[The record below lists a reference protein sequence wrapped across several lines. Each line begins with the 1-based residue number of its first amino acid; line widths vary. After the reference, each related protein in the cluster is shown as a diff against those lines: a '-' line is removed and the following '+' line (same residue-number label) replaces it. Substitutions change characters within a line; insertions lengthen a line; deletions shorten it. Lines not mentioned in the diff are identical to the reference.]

1 MPSFEYVS
9 RDARGALVRGRVEAL
24 TDAEARARLRQQGL
38 FVTAL
43 TEWRPPRRGATRTVA
58 DVALLAHHL
67 ATLVGAGLPLL
78 QGLQALAEQLDDP
91 RLRALVEA
99 LAADIQEGRQLSAAM
114 ARRPDV
120 FSPVVVGIVRSGEIG
135 GRLDEALA
143 RLAAYLERELEFRRR
158 VRDALLYP
166 GFVLVLALAVLGVFL
181 TVIIP
186 AFDRVYRSAGAE
198 LPALTQALVMASR
211 LVRANLLLL
220 LTGVP
225 IALLPPVRRR
235 LGEAVTALLLA
246 LGQRV
251 GPVRALAHTLQL
263 ARFTQALGA
272 LLQSGVPVL
281 TAIEVARDAGAS
293 PAFARV
299 TEALQTAISE
309 GRRLSEGMRATG
321 TFPPLVVRMVALGE
335 ESGRLDA
342 MVVRVGEV
350 LDREFE
356 RAVRRLLAF
365 LEPVLTLALGA
376 IVGFIMLALY
386 LPIFG
391 LGRTVLR

>member
-24 TDAEARARLRQQGL
+24 TDAEARARLRQRGL

-225 IALLPPVRRR
+225 VALLPPVRRR

>member
-211 LVRANLLLL
+211 LVRANLPLLL
-220 LTGVP
+220 AGVP
-225 IALLPPVRRR
+225 VVLLPPVRRR
-235 LGEAVTALLLA
+235 LGAAVTAPLLA

-293 PAFARV
+293 PGFARV

-335 ESGRLDA
+335 ESGQLDA

-376 IVGFIMLALY
+376 IVGFILLTLY

-391 LGRTVLR
+391 LGRAVLR

>member
-9 RDARGALVRGRVEAL
+9 RDARGALVRGRLEAL

-43 TEWRPPRRGATRTVA
+43 TERRPPRRGGTRTVA
-58 DVALLAHHL
+58 DVALVAHHL

-91 RLRALVEA
+91 RLRALVSS
-99 LAADIQEGRQLSAAM
+99 LAADIQEGWQLSAAM

-120 FSPVVVGIVRSGEIG
+120 FSPVVVGIVRSGEVG

-143 RLAAYLERELEFRRR
+143 RLSAYLERELEFRRR

-181 TVIIP
+181 AVIIP

-211 LVRANLLLL
+211 LVRANLLVLVA
-220 LTGVP
+220 GVP
-225 IALLPPVRRR
+225 VVLLPRVRRR
-235 LGEAVTALLLA
+235 LWEAVAAPLLA

-251 GPVRALAHTLQL
+251 GPIRRLAHTLQL

-281 TAIEVARDAGAS
+281 TAIEVAREAGAS

-299 TEALQTAISE
+299 TEALQASISE

-335 ESGRLDA
+335 DSGRLDA

-376 IVGFIMLALY
+376 IVGVILLALY

>member
-9 RDARGALVRGRVEAL
+9 RDARGALVRGQVEAL
-24 TDAEARARLRQQGL
+24 TDAEARAWLRQQGL

-43 TEWRPPRRGATRTVA
+43 TERRPPRRGTTRTVA
-58 DVALLAHHL
+58 DVALLAYHL

-78 QGLQALAEQLDDP
+78 QGFQALAEQLDDP

-120 FSPVVVGIVRSGEIG
+120 FSPVVVGIVRSGEVG

-181 TVIIP
+181 AVIIP

-211 LVRANLLLL
+211 LVRANLLVLVA
-220 LTGVP
+220 GVP
-225 IALLPPVRRR
+225 VVLLPPVRRR
-235 LGEAVTALLLA
+235 FWEAVAAPLLA

-251 GPVRALAHTLQL
+251 GPIRGLAHTLQL

-281 TAIEVARDAGAS
+281 TAIEVAREAGAS

-299 TEALQTAISE
+299 TEALQASISE

-376 IVGFIMLALY
+376 LVGFILLALY

-391 LGRTVLR
+391 LGRSLTR